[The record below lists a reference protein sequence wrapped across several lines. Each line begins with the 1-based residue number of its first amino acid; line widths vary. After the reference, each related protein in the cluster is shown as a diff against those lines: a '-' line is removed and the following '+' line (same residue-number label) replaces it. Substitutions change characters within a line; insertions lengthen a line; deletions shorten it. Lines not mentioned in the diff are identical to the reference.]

1 MAAPELMDDLIG
13 EILLRLP
20 PEDPECLVRASLVCK
35 PWRRLLSDP
44 GFPRRYREFHGVPP
58 LLGFLH
64 NEFDRKKYGGSQ
76 FSTRFVPVKEASPIL
91 NPPLP
96 PDCTILD
103 CRHGRVLLLNRN
115 NIGLVVWDPITN
127 SRQDLGWPKL
137 EHYYCFKAAVLC
149 AFDGCDHLS
158 CCGGPFRVVL
168 VVIDFPNE
176 LGGDDASAR
185 TYSSETGAWR
195 TGVSSVHLGLP
206 KHDCKMIESSLLARG
221 ALYFILEEGRRILKY
236 DLAGCGISVMSP
248 PPLPV
253 GNMVLMKAEG
263 GGLGAFS
270 VEGHN
275 LHLWAWRTGPNG
287 IPEWE
292 QGRVIQL
299 DIGDLSTKLYVFDFA
314 EGAGSIFLR
323 VNNAIFAVE
332 LKSGRTR
339 KIGKGGDF
347 KDMFPF
353 MSFYTPSTS
362 LMPTDLFPQY

>member
-1 MAAPELMDDLIG
+1 MAPPELMDDLIG

-44 GFPRRYREFHGVPP
+44 RFPRRYREFHGVPP

-64 NEFDRKKYGGSQ
+64 NEDGGRQ
-76 FSTRFVPVKEASPIL
+76 FFPRFVPVKEASPIL
-91 NPPLP
+91 NPP
-96 PDCTILD
+96 PDPHCYILD
-103 CRHGRVLLLNRN
+103 CRHGRVLLLNGYN
-115 NIGLVVWDPITN
+115 PSLIVWDPITN

-137 EHYYCFKAAVLC
+137 NYYYRYTAAVLC
-149 AFDGCDHLS
+149 ALDGCDHLG
-158 CCGGPFRVVL
+158 CCGGPFLVVF

-176 LGGDDASAR
+176 LGGDDATTR
-185 TYSSETGAWR
+185 TYSSETGTWT
-195 TGVSSVHLGLP
+195 TGVSSVYLGLP
-206 KHDCKMIESSLLARG
+206 KPGRKMIGSSLLARG
-221 ALYFILEEGRRILKY
+221 ALYFILENGRRILKY

-263 GGLGAFS
+263 GGLGACG

-292 QGRVIQL
+292 RGRVIQL
-299 DIGDLSTKLYVFDFA
+299 DIGDLSTKLDVVDFA
-314 EGAGSIFLR
+314 EGAGSIF
-323 VNNAIFAVE
+323 IFANKGVFAVD
-332 LKSGRTR
+332 LKSGRAR
-339 KIGKGGDF
+339 KIGKGGEF
-347 KDMFPF
+347 KVIFPF

-362 LMPTDLFPQY
+362 LMPTDLFPQS